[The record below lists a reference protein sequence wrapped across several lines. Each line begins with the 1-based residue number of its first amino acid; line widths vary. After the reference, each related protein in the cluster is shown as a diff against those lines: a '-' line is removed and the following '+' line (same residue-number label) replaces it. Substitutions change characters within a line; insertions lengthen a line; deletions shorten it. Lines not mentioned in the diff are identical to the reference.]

1 MAQTSFRC
9 KLVTPTAAL
18 VDAPVAYASVP
29 LHDGLMGFMPGRAP
43 LLARLGLGEL
53 RLDMADTEKTKGG
66 TRSFAVSGGFIKM
79 GDGQLTILAEK
90 AVAGEEL
97 SATDADAEVSK
108 LASAAPKDSTPAS
121 VESLREQ
128 REFARLK
135 AGMARGQKAI

>member
-53 RLDMADTEKTKGG
+53 RLDMADTDKTKGG

-97 SATDADAEVSK
+97 SAADADAEVNK
-108 LASAAPKDSTPAS
+108 LAGAAPKDSTPAS

>member
-97 SATDADAEVSK
+97 SAADADAEVGK